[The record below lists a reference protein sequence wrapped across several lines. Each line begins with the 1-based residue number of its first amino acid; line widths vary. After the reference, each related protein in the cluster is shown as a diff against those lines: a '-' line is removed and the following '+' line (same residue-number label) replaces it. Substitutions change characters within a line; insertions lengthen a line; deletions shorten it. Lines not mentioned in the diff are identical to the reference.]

1 MKHDD
6 KKTVCERASVS
17 YYDYIQ
23 SAGLCG
29 VDPEIFRH
37 IEKCT
42 FCQGEIER
50 LKVTLVELTDRAIT
64 EKTNRRDTQ
73 ATTILASHF
82 NLMNKEVTCGV
93 AKRFMPSLAS
103 LSSDIKIP
111 TPITI
116 HIENCNLCRHDLDT
130 IRKLNLT
137 HEQFTHLGQVIA
149 SQMAEHNG
157 EGELS
162 EELIK
167 SLASLDFDND
177 ALAVLKH
184 IIERKESG
192 VTTEYIT
199 KRQVSIKS
207 SEDLYNDYKNWPVE
221 IVIHDRKKATTDRID
236 LTRSLSGHR
245 NRIRQLVKPLAA
257 IAAMIFIAIW
267 LFVGTIA
274 KAVEF
279 DDIYNV
285 IGKIKNICL
294 TSGTSEVEGA
304 TQKVWI
310 SKDLDIKLF
319 YSANHW
325 ILWDVQNRAR
335 KSRTSELAHWETNEL
350 NDAELM
356 NVRQTMDIPLA
367 LLPFQSPHS
376 LPDKYDWKLL
386 PDREV
391 TGQFSNTQVYDL
403 SWSDKI
409 VNGSLVCYRWRAYI
423 NKDTLLPERVE
434 NWQKH
439 PSAEK
444 YELKNWMDIT
454 YPQAYEVK
462 KLIRDIGLVSK

>member
-1 MKHDD
+1 MKYSN
-6 KKTVCERASVS
+6 KKTICEQAGVS

-23 SAGLCG
+23 GTELCG
-29 VDPEIFRH
+29 IEPEIFRH

-50 LKVTLVELTDRAIT
+50 LKVILAEPTAQMIT
-64 EKTNRRDTQ
+64 EKTNQRDTQ
-73 ATTILASHF
+73 VTTILASHF
-82 NLMNKEVTCGV
+82 NLINKEVTCGV
-93 AKRFMPSLAS
+93 AKRFIPSLAS
-103 LSSDIKIP
+103 LSFDIKIP
-111 TPITI
+111 TPITA
-116 HIENCNLCRHDLDT
+116 HIENCKLCKYDLDK

-137 HEQFTHLGQVIA
+137 HEQFAYLGRIIA
-149 SQMAEHNG
+149 ERNG
-157 EGELS
+157 ERELS
-162 EELIK
+162 ERLIK

-192 VTTEYIT
+192 VVTEYIT

-207 SEDLYNDYKNWPVE
+207 SEDFYNDYKNWPVE
-221 IVIHDRKKATTDRID
+221 IVIHDRKKETTDRID
-236 LTRSLSGHR
+236 LTRSLSGRRSH
-245 NRIRQLVKPLAA
+245 IRQLVKPLAA
-257 IAAMIFIAIW
+257 IAAMTFVAIW
-267 LFVGTIA
+267 LLVGTLA
-274 KAVEF
+274 KAVKF

-285 IGKIKNICL
+285 IGKIQNICL
-294 TSGTSEVEGA
+294 ISGTSEVDKA

-325 ILWDVQNRAR
+325 ILWDIQNRVR
-335 KSRTSELAHWETNEL
+335 KSWINELAYLETNEL

-367 LLPFQSPHS
+367 LLPFQSPYS
-376 LPDKYDWKLL
+376 LPDKYDWKSL

-403 SWSDKI
+403 LWSDKT
-409 VNGSLVCYRWRAYI
+409 VNGSLVCYRWRVYI
-423 NKDTLLPERVE
+423 NKDTLLPKRVE

-439 PSAEK
+439 SSTGK

-454 YPQAYEVK
+454 YPQTYEVK
-462 KLIRDIGLVSK
+462 KLIRDIGPVPK